1 VLLIPLASALVPQ
14 PSTAILIAISA
25 SFGMPFVISTPQNA
39 MAHGEGGLRASDLL
53 YLGLIEMVVGCAI
66 VSLTGRAVL
75 NFVGIP

>member
-1 VLLIPLASALVPQ
+1 
-14 PSTAILIAISA
+14 
-25 SFGMPFVISTPQNA
+25 